1 MEEVFINTSF
11 KGRVEEIVNEQ
22 RWNINKNKKEKRG
35 FKVDRKMGENVVTR
49 YICLARKFCLWFHIL
64 KFVYMC
70 VYTHTH
76 THTRA
81 RACTQTNLN
90 EEIDLPQP

>member
-35 FKVDRKMGENVVTR
+35 FKVDRKMGKNVVTR

-70 VYTHTH
+70 VYTHT
-76 THTRA
+76 RA
-81 RACTQTNLN
+81 RAHMYTDKL